1 MSRTRSERRIEAP
14 LPMVFETVSNAQRF
28 SDAVPQVVSIE
39 FLTDRRTGAGT
50 RFRETREM
58 GSRKVSNELHVT
70 EYSENEYVRMSSEAG
85 GAIWDSLFEVRRDG
99 DATILALVMEA
110 TPQSFLARITTPLMR
125 GMIQRAIEKD
135 MDAVKAY
142 CEGRG
147 ADRRGGEVAGASTPP
162 A

>member
-1 MSRTRSERRIEAP
+1 MSRMRIDRHIEAP
-14 LPMVFETVSNAQRF
+14 LPMVFETVADAQRF
-28 SDAVPQVVSIE
+28 ADAVPQIVSIE
-39 FLTDRRTGAGT
+39 FLTDRRTGTGT

-58 GSRKVSNELHVT
+58 GSRKVSSELEVT
-70 EYSENEYVRMSSEAG
+70 GYSENEFVRMVSEAG
-85 GAIWDSLFEVRRDG
+85 GAVWDSLFEVRRDG
-99 DATILALVMEA
+99 EATILTLDMEA
-110 TPQSFLARITTPLMR
+110 KPQTLLGRIATPLMR

-147 ADRRGGEVAGASTPP
+147 VEWGGGELEGTSSSP